1 MLRKGKYGKYLH
13 VIESLLGFAVV
24 NLAFLIATLS
34 DKEVLGFRWK
44 VTLLIVNVCYLP
56 VVFYR
61 SRYPQGRALHLDI
74 IAKNAI
80 AAVGIHALFF
90 FSILAFLNSWV
101 DNMSFYLWFYGILVI
116 LLPLGWALTR
126 LSLKYFRRNGIN
138 SANAVIIGS
147 GESAIRLRD
156 AMRSDPGYGYRFMG
170 FFDNDTTN
178 AEALG
183 SEYLGTID
191 SLEDF
196 MNREPVNE
204 VYYTLSGEDH
214 ETLRRCVR
222 YSDNHVAQFYY
233 VPQLN
238 QYVSRVSELSNI
250 GKVPILNIRE
260 NPLKRISNRYLKRG
274 FDLIFSSAFLLL
286 SPIVFLPI
294 AIAIKVTSPGPVF
307 FKQKRTGYLGKD
319 FNCLKF
325 RTMQVNTTS
334 DTQQAVR
341 QDPRVTK
348 IGNFLRRTSLDEL
361 PQFINVWLGDMS
373 VVGPRP
379 HMIKH
384 TADYSKLID
393 KYMLRHLIKPGITGW
408 AQINGFRGQT
418 EELWQME
425 KRVEHDVWYIENW
438 NFFLDIKIII
448 LTAVNM
454 FRGDDNAF

>member
-274 FDLIFSSAFLLL
+274 FDLVFSSAFLLL

-408 AQINGFRGQT
+408 AQINGFRG
-418 EELWQME
+418 
-425 KRVEHDVWYIENW
+425 KACR
-438 NFFLDIKIII
+438 
-448 LTAVNM
+448 A
-454 FRGDDNAF
+454 

>member
-1 MLRKGKYGKYLH
+1 MLGKGKYGKYLH
-13 VIESLLGFAVV
+13 LIESLLGFAVV
-24 NLAFLIATLS
+24 NLAFLIASLS

-56 VVFYR
+56 VVYYR
-61 SRYPQGRALHLDI
+61 SRYPQSRALHLDI

-90 FSILAFLNSWV
+90 FSILTFLNSWV
-101 DNMSFYLWFYGILVI
+101 DNMSFYFWFYGLLVF
-116 LLPLGWALTR
+116 LLPLGWTLTR
-126 LSLKYFRRNGIN
+126 LTLKYFRRNGIN
-138 SANAVIIGS
+138 SANAVIIGT
-147 GESAIRLRD
+147 GECATRLRD

-183 SEYLGTID
+183 DEYCGSID
-191 SLEDF
+191 MLENF
-196 MNREPVNE
+196 MQKEPVNE

-214 ETLRRCVR
+214 DTLRRCVGIA
-222 YSDNHVAQFYY
+222 DNHVAQFYY
-233 VPQLN
+233 VPQLS
-238 QYVSRVSELSNI
+238 QYISRVSELSNI

-260 NPLKRISNRYLKRG
+260 NPLKLISNRYMKRA
-274 FDLIFSSAFLLL
+274 FDVLFSSVFLLL
-286 SPIVFLPI
+286 SPILFIPI

-307 FKQKRTGYLGKD
+307 FRQKRTGYLGKD

-325 RTMQVNTTS
+325 RTMHVNKAS

-341 QDPRVTK
+341 KDPRVTK
-348 IGNFLRRTSLDEL
+348 LGQFLRRTSLDEL

-393 KYMLRHLIKPGITGW
+393 KYMVRHLIKPGITGW
-408 AQINGFRGQT
+408 AQINGYRGQT

-425 KRVEHDVWYIENW
+425 KRVEYDVWYIENW

-448 LTAVNM
+448 LTIIDV

>member
-274 FDLIFSSAFLLL
+274 FDLVFSSAFLLL

-438 NFFLDIKIII
+438 NFFLDIKTII

>member
-74 IAKNAI
+74 ITKNAI

-90 FSILAFLNSWV
+90 FSILAFLDSWV

-274 FDLIFSSAFLLL
+274 FDLVFSSAFLLL

>member
-1 MLRKGKYGKYLH
+1 MLGKGKYGKYLH
-13 VIESLLGFAVV
+13 IIESLLGFAVV

-56 VVFYR
+56 VVYYR

-90 FSILAFLNSWV
+90 FSILTFLNSWV
-101 DNMSFYLWFYGILVI
+101 DNMSFYFWFYGLLVF
-116 LLPLGWALTR
+116 LLPLGWTLTR
-126 LSLKYFRRNGIN
+126 LTLKHFRRNGIN
-138 SANAVIIGS
+138 SANAVIIGT
-147 GESAIRLRD
+147 GECATRLRD

-170 FFDNDTTN
+170 FFDNDTSC
-178 AEALG
+178 ADALG
-183 SEYLGTID
+183 DEYLGSID
-191 SLEDF
+191 MLEQF
-196 MNREPVNE
+196 MQKEPVNE

-214 ETLRRCVR
+214 ETLRRCVGFA
-222 YSDNHVAQFYY
+222 DNHVAQFYY
-233 VPQLN
+233 VPQLS
-238 QYVSRVSELSNI
+238 QYISRVSELSNI

-260 NPLKRISNRYLKRG
+260 NPLKRISNRYLKRT
-274 FDLIFSSAFLLL
+274 FDILFSSVFLIL
-286 SPIVFLPI
+286 SPIVFIPI
-294 AIAIKVTSPGPVF
+294 AIAIKITSPGPVF

-325 RTMQVNTTS
+325 RTMHVNKAS

-341 QDPRVTK
+341 KDPRITRL
-348 IGNFLRRTSLDEL
+348 GQFLRRTSLDEL

-393 KYMLRHLIKPGITGW
+393 KYMVRHLIKPGITGW
-408 AQINGFRGQT
+408 AQINGYRGQT

-425 KRVEHDVWYIENW
+425 KRVECDVWYIENW

-448 LTAVNM
+448 LTVIDV

>member
-274 FDLIFSSAFLLL
+274 FDLVFSSAFLLL

>member
-274 FDLIFSSAFLLL
+274 FDLVFSSAFLLL

-294 AIAIKVTSPGPVF
+294 AIAIKVTSPGPVL

>member
-90 FSILAFLNSWV
+90 FSVLAFLDSWV

-274 FDLIFSSAFLLL
+274 FDLVFSSAFLLL

>member
-13 VIESLLGFAVV
+13 IIESLLGFAVV

-44 VTLLIVNVCYLP
+44 VTLLIVNICYLP

-74 IAKNAI
+74 NRQKRHCRCRYPCT
-80 AAVGIHALFF
+80 VL
-90 FSILAFLNSWV
+90 FLNPRFSRFV
-101 DNMSFYLWFYGILVI
+101 GRQYVVLPLVYGILVI
-116 LLPLGWALTR
+116 LLPLGWTLTR
-126 LSLKYFRRNGIN
+126 LSLKHFRRNGIN

-147 GESAIRLRD
+147 GECAMRLRD

-170 FFDNDTTN
+170 FFDNDTSN
-178 AEALG
+178 AEMLG
-183 SEYLGTID
+183 DEFRGTID
-191 SLEDF
+191 TLEEF
-196 MNREPVNE
+196 MNLEPVNE

-214 ETLRRCVR
+214 ETLRRCVG
-222 YSDNHVAQFYY
+222 YADKHVAQFYY
-233 VPQLN
+233 VPQLS

-260 NPLKRISNRYLKRG
+260 NPLKRISNRYLKRA
-274 FDLIFSSAFLLL
+274 FDLIFSSTFLLL
-286 SPIVFLPI
+286 SPIIFVPI
-294 AIAIKVTSPGPVF
+294 AIAIKISSPGPVF

-325 RTMQVNTTS
+325 RTMQVNKTS

-348 IGNFLRRTSLDEL
+348 VGNFLRRTSLDEL

-448 LTAVNM
+448 LTAIGM

>member
-90 FSILAFLNSWV
+90 FSILAFLDSWV

-274 FDLIFSSAFLLL
+274 FDLVFSSAFLLL

>member
-126 LSLKYFRRNGIN
+126 LSLKHFRRNGIN